1 MIIKQLSAFIEN
13 KTGRLYAAADT
24 LAKNGINISALSLA
38 DTSEFGIVR
47 LLVDDPEKGK
57 QVLADSGVTVRITHV
72 VALAMDD
79 TPGGAVEILKTLAE
93 NNLSVEYM
101 YACVGRQSGK
111 ALMVLRAS
119 DNTGA
124 EEALHKAGFNDI
136 DPRDIYRIEA

>member
-38 DTSEFGIVR
+38 DTSEFGILR

-57 QVLADSGVTVRITHV
+57 QVLTDSGVTVRITHV

-79 TPGGAVEILKTLAE
+79 TPGGAMEILKTLAE
-93 NNLSVEYM
+93 NNISVEYM